1 MRASRL
7 AFIRQLGFSL
17 QKPDDVLYSALMFQP
32 RIVGGILAIGVLF
45 QSAWIFLAL
54 SAVLWWGTFVPTQ
67 NAFDAI
73 YNIGVARRRGLP
85 PVPVAPPPRR
95 AAMGQA
101 AALALVIGAALL
113 AKTALVAWI
122 FEGFLIVANLAAIFG
137 DFCAGAHVYNVVR
150 QRRSGSPRTARARTE
165 TGY

>member
-1 MRASRL
+1 MLASQL

-73 YNIGVARRRGLP
+73 YNIGEIGRASCREKSVDLGGRRIIKKKK
-85 PVPVAPPPRR
+85 
-95 AAMGQA
+95 Q
-101 AALALVIGAALL
+101 
-113 AKTALVAWI
+113 T
-122 FEGFLIVANLAAIFG
+122 
-137 DFCAGAHVYNVVR
+137 
-150 QRRSGSPRTARARTE
+150 
-165 TGY
+165 